1 MPAPIHRRWQLWA
14 AVLLVAGIVA
24 AALLAPVLAPPVDR
38 ADPQMMKRTGSAQ
51 DPVPHPPSPGS
62 PLGTT
67 PHQFDVF
74 YTLVWGSR
82 QALGFGLSVTLL
94 SALIGTLAGAVCAY
108 QGGFLNRL
116 FLGITNAMLA
126 FPLMAAIPF
135 MVLLFDFL
143 LMKVSPGDPT
153 AQVPAA
159 VSLLYHLFERVGAFT
174 PAVLL
179 LYWIPYA
186 RLVNDQVLRLK
197 DTEFISA
204 AKAVGAKNR
213 RIILRHLIPNSIAP
227 VIIWATKNVGALV
240 ILQATFTYI
249 GLEDGS
255 AWAALLREGR
265 HWIIGPGGDLLA
277 HWWVYLPV
285 TLAIILF
292 GFAWNL
298 LGDEVNTA
306 INPRERFS

>member
-1 MPAPIHRRWQLWA
+1 MPIPIHRRWQLWA
-14 AVLLVAGIVA
+14 AVLLVAGILA
-24 AALLAPVLAPPVDR
+24 AALLAPVIAPPDDR
-38 ADPQMMKRTGSAQ
+38 ANPELLRQAGSAQ
-51 DPVPHPPSPGS
+51 DPVPHPPAPGA

-74 YTLVWGSR
+74 YTLIWGSR
-82 QALGFGLSVTLL
+82 QALGFGLSITLI
-94 SALIGTLAGAVCAY
+94 SALLGSLAGAVCAY
-108 QGGFLNRL
+108 AGGLLNRL
-116 FLGITNAMLA
+116 FLGVTNALLA

-135 MVLLFDFL
+135 MVLLMDFL

-153 AQVPAA
+153 AQVTGAA
-159 VSLLYHLFERVGAFT
+159 AFFLNLFQKTGAFT

-197 DTEFISA
+197 ETEFIVA
-204 AKAVGAKNR
+204 AKSVGAKKR
-213 RIILRHLIPNSIAP
+213 RIILRHLLPNSISP

-249 GLEDGS
+249 GLDNGS

-265 HWIIGPGGDLLA
+265 HWIIGPGGNLLT
-277 HWWVYLPV
+277 HWWVYLPI

-298 LGDEVNTA
+298 LGDEANTA